1 MKNRFVFYKEKGK
14 YSRKKHK
21 KILTIL
27 ILNAKIQSVSLMLF
41 IIMNGVQGCTPFTFV
56 NGGNGMKLN
65 G

>member
-1 MKNRFVFYKEKGK
+1 MKNRFVFYKEKEK

-27 ILNAKIQSVSLMLF
+27 ILDAKIQNVSLMLF
-41 IIMNGVQGCTPFTFV
+41 IIMNGIQRCTPFTFA

>member
-1 MKNRFVFYKEKGK
+1 MFLIRIKKKYQGK
-14 YSRKKHK
+14 KDK

-27 ILNAKIQSVSLMLF
+27 ILDAKIQNVSLMLF
-41 IIMNGVQGCTPFTFV
+41 IIMNDIQECMSFTFA